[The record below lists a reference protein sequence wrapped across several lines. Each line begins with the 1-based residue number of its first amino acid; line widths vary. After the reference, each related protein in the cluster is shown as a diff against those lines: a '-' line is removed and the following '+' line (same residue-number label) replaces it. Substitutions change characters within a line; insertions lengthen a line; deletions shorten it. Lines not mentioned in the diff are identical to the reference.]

1 MAVAQHGWSTPT
13 QASLYFTDERQI
25 TALWDALTDSD
36 DKKNKVLNTAYNRIY
51 YSKDF
56 DVPAKGAETAAQLIK
71 LIKAQSEMAY
81 YILMHLDDEDRRK
94 GIQVQGVVSA
104 GIVKEAFNKD
114 MTDEVPIP
122 PIVKSLLADFYKPIS
137 PLYSVDIDRDEDKAA
152 DEDVTE
158 F

>member
-13 QASLYFTDERQI
+13 QASLYFTDERQV
-25 TALWDALTDSD
+25 TALWDALTDAGA
-36 DKKNKVLNTAYNRIY
+36 KNKVLNTAYNRIY

-56 DVPAKGAETAAQLIK
+56 SVPAKGAATAAQLVI

-94 GIQVQGVVSA
+94 GIQVQGVTTA
-104 GIVKEAFNKD
+104 GIMKEVFDKD
-114 MTDEVPIP
+114 KSSEVPIP
-122 PIVKSLLADFYKPIS
+122 PIVKTMLTDYYKFTS
-137 PLYSVDIDRDEDKAA
+137 PFYSVDIDRDEDESVDTKI
-152 DEDVTE
+152 DD